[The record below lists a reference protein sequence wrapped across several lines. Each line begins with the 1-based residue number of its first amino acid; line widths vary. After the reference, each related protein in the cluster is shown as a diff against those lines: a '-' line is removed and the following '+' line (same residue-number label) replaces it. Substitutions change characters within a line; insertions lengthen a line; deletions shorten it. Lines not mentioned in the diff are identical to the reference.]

1 VIFHASLDLFA
12 FVGIVM
18 LIGIVKKNAIML
30 IDFALERQREE
41 GMAPAQAIADAC
53 RVRFRPIMMT
63 TMAAMAGTLPI
74 ALGLGAGAEVRRS
87 LGLAV
92 VGGLLFS
99 QVLTLYLTPV
109 IYIWMDQLQRRFR
122 RTGKVLPAR

>member
-1 VIFHASLDLFA
+1 
-12 FVGIVM
+12 
-18 LIGIVKKNAIML
+18 
-30 IDFALERQREE
+30 
-41 GMAPAQAIADAC
+41 
-53 RVRFRPIMMT
+53 MMT

-74 ALGLGAGAEVRRS
+74 ALGIGAGAEVRRS

-109 IYIWMDQLQRRFR
+109 IYLWMDQLQRRFQR
-122 RTGKVLPAR
+122 PGRALPAR